1 MGPAL
6 AAKRSKQS
14 SAKERPLEDIVL
26 MGVLQG
32 TGQDF
37 VLRHGVWGAE
47 RNMGQEM
54 LHGATREDWRD
65 GLSSRR
71 CMCVWNSRIWVT
83 LGMPFPI
90 CTWVSVMTEP
100 SQTVPH
106 VTTEQPCENHM
117 VAVPSLTGLGSAQ
130 ASLGRRW
137 GVAIGWGQPL
147 GDLWCQAGD
156 PSHHRDGEQLVRS
169 GLGRDQGSC
178 CCCDVGRTE
187 GFMAGSAGR
196 SCRAAGGWVTPRL
209 WEGARAHRARQRKR
223 VQGGN
228 VDTKHRVQASPI
240 HTRPGAMPCTGADP
254 HLSGHC
260 SSSVALVPL
269 AATSPSMDLLWMV
282 VKSLLALCQQAW

>member
-1 MGPAL
+1 
-6 AAKRSKQS
+6 
-14 SAKERPLEDIVL
+14 
-26 MGVLQG
+26 
-32 TGQDF
+32 
-37 VLRHGVWGAE
+37 
-47 RNMGQEM
+47 M

-90 CTWVSVMTEP
+90 CTQVSVMTEP
-100 SQTVPH
+100 SQAVPH

-147 GDLWCQAGD
+147 GDLWCQAGA

-196 SCRAAGGWVTPRL
+196 SCRAARGWVTPRL
-209 WEGARAHRARQRKR
+209 WEGARAHRASAGRKR
-223 VQGGN
+223 RHQAQSPREPHPHQPWGN
-228 VDTKHRVQASPI
+228 
-240 HTRPGAMPCTGADP
+240 AMHWSWSTSLWPLLLLGSTCTPCC
-254 HLSGHC
+254 HLPFYG
-260 SSSVALVPL
+260 P
-269 AATSPSMDLLWMV
+269 PMDG
-282 VKSLLALCQQAW
+282 S